1 MRVPDASPNPT
12 STWECLNDMQV
23 LVDISTPAEVFDRV
37 DAAVG
42 AHTSLHLGEFTGG
55 RLVCARDAGEPLK
68 YALCIFYEFC
78 HNGERTSSRHKPQA
92 VPLHASPS
100 APCELPRHPIVR
112 DVHRSERDDIA
123 YAAWFDA
130 WQRSLHRNIVT

>member
-1 MRVPDASPNPT
+1 MV
-12 STWECLNDMQV
+12 QV

-42 AHTSLHLGEFTGG
+42 AHTSLHPGEFTGG

-78 HNGERTSSRHKPQA
+78 HNGVSHPLTSCF
-92 VPLHASPS
+92 SP
-100 APCELPRHPIVR
+100 V
-112 DVHRSERDDIA
+112 
-123 YAAWFDA
+123 
-130 WQRSLHRNIVT
+130 RSLRIVSVYPT

>member
-1 MRVPDASPNPT
+1 MCAKSTLLLDASPVSGATRDDQADGPEASCEVLYT
-12 STWECLNDMQV
+12 HTGDISHVMQV

-42 AHTSLHLGEFTGG
+42 AHTGLHPGEFTGG

-78 HNGERTSSRHKPQA
+78 HNGTSHKR
-92 VPLHASPS
+92 LS
-100 APCELPRHPIVR
+100 
-112 DVHRSERDDIA
+112 
-123 YAAWFDA
+123 
-130 WQRSLHRNIVT
+130 